1 MKYFKITCSNGFLG
15 CDEEFYVSAEDELEA
30 GDMGVDILDGLYSFS
45 EPDDRFLDYDEG
57 DEESYN
63 EALDWYEENLTC
75 YVEEVSH
82 EEYLGNTWELQ

>member
-1 MKYFKITCSNGFLG
+1 MKYFKITCSNGFCG

-30 GDMGVDILDGLYSFS
+30 GDMGVDILNGLYSFS
-45 EPDDRFLDYDEG
+45 FPDDRFLDYDEG

-82 EEYLGNTWELQ
+82 EEYLKNTWELQ